1 MQNRASIILSS
12 TITMFYF
19 AKAKSYSSLYLFL
32 FFPCY
37 VKIKRTQ
44 VTDRR
49 KHPRFIFYKEG
60 VSQILLQKAWLWIS
74 VGNVVEECRAFC
86 RGKAPSGHSQKG
98 QAYCRRDK
106 ILHLTLNPIF
116 LCFFSGYQTFW
127 TRLAQYYLFSM
138 QFIMVLTLFQY
149 LIYT

>member
-1 MQNRASIILSS
+1 MFFFISIS
-12 TITMFYF
+12 
-19 AKAKSYSSLYLFL
+19 

-74 VGNVVEECRAFC
+74 VGNVVGECRALC
-86 RGKAPSGHSQKG
+86 RGKTPSGHSQKR
-98 QAYCRRDK
+98 QAYCSRDK
-106 ILHLTLNPIF
+106 ILHLSPNPNLFMLFKWLSNVLDSVGPILSLF
-116 LCFFSGYQTFW
+116 YVVYYGVFFVLVLDVSSIPY
-127 TRLAQYYLFSM
+127 
-138 QFIMVLTLFQY
+138 IMAIQVNLKMCL
-149 LIYT
+149 L